1 LLTEYKSGS
10 VNKFK
15 SLNVDTGLRDEMFF
29 KASGSSNPTRLFVAG
44 VHGDEEAITRPI
56 FEMMTKDIKITSG
69 RLIVVSLSRDCPYIS
84 TLNEAYYDS
93 TNGKKLLE
101 LIQEYRPGIY
111 VELHTYKRDNHSNL
125 IDPDRRKKIGIPP
138 FTELEEEVLIGSV
151 SPFIRTSKFRREDFC
166 FTLEIP
172 DPYSE
177 KALQIAL
184 HILRSITL
192 SSTRGEIIEKLREQY
207 PRQIQEAEKNF
218 REFKDMR
225 NIFFF

>member
-1 LLTEYKSGS
+1 
-10 VNKFK
+10 
-15 SLNVDTGLRDEMFF
+15 MFF
-29 KASGSSNPTRLFVAG
+29 KVLGSSNPTRLFVAG
-44 VHGDEEAITRPI
+44 IHGDEEAITRPI
-56 FEMMTKDIKITSG
+56 FEMMIKDIKITSG

-125 IDPDRRKKIGIPP
+125 IDPDRRKKIGVPP
-138 FTELEEEVLIGSV
+138 FTELEEKVLIGSV
-151 SPFIRTSKFRREDFC
+151 SPFIRTCEFRREDFC
-166 FTLEIP
+166 FTLEMP

-184 HILRSITL
+184 HIPRSISL
-192 SSTRGEIIEKLREQY
+192 SSSRGEILEKLREQY
-207 PRQIQEAEKNF
+207 PRQIQEVEKNF
-218 REFKDMR
+218 REFFRDMK
-225 NIFFF
+225 NILFF

>member
-1 LLTEYKSGS
+1 M
-10 VNKFK
+10 NKFK